1 MSAPALICATVEVA
15 LNRTLRL
22 EPEVLADFARLQ
34 GKVLALTIDG
44 LEWTFHVEC
53 LADGVRV
60 APDAPKPADVQLRG
74 GAVAL
79 SRLAA
84 QVARGETTLPPGIE
98 VQGDAELLQRF
109 SRLLARIGFDPAEI
123 AAKFVGEGAAHRL
136 VSGLRGL
143 FGWGRQSAATL
154 TLDTAEY
161 LREETR
167 DLARRVDAEE
177 WMDAVDTLRE
187 GTDRLEARLRHI
199 ERARAGGAA

>member
-1 MSAPALICATVEVA
+1 MAAPALICATVEVA

-34 GKVLALTIDG
+34 GKVLTLTVEGPD
-44 LEWTFHVEC
+44 WSFHVEC

-60 APDAPKPADVQLRG
+60 AAESPKPPDVELRG
-74 GAVAL
+74 GAILL

-84 QVARGETTLPPGIE
+84 QFARGETTLPPGVE
-98 VQGDAELLQRF
+98 VQGDAELLHRF
-109 SRLLARIGFDPAEI
+109 VRLLARIGFDPAEVI
-123 AAKFVGEGAAHRL
+123 ARYVGDGAAQRL
-136 VSGLRGL
+136 VGGLRSV
-143 FGWGRQSAATL
+143 FGWGRKSADTL

-187 GTDRLEARLRHI
+187 GSDRLEARIREL
-199 ERARAGGAA
+199 ERRRA

>member
-1 MSAPALICATVEVA
+1 MAAPALICATVEVA

-34 GKVLALTIDG
+34 GKVLTLTVEGPD
-44 LEWTFHVEC
+44 WSFHVEC

-60 APDAPKPADVQLRG
+60 APEAPKTPDVQLRG
-74 GAVAL
+74 GAILL

-84 QVARGETTLPPGIE
+84 QFARGETTLPPGIE
-98 VQGDAELLQRF
+98 VQGDAELLHRF
-109 SRLLARIGFDPAEI
+109 ARLLARIGFDPAEVI
-123 AAKFVGEGAAHRL
+123 ARYVGDGAAQRL
-136 VSGLRGL
+136 VGGLRSVL
-143 FGWGRQSAATL
+143 GWGRKSADTL

-177 WMDAVDTLRE
+177 WMDAVDALSE
-187 GTDRLEARLRHI
+187 DTDRLEARLRRL
-199 ERARAGGAA
+199 ERPAGYEG

>member
-1 MSAPALICATVEVA
+1 MTAPAILCATVEVA

-34 GKVLALTIDG
+34 GKLLALTVDG
-44 LEWTFHVEC
+44 PDWSFHVEC

-60 APDAPKPADVQLRG
+60 AAEAPKKPDVELRG
-74 GAVAL
+74 GAILL

-84 QVARGETTLPPGIE
+84 QFARGETTLPPGIE
-98 VQGDAELLQRF
+98 LQGDAELLHRF
-109 SRLLARIGFDPAEI
+109 ARLLARIGFDPAEVVARYI
-123 AAKFVGEGAAHRL
+123 GDGAAQRL
-136 VSGLRGL
+136 VGGLRSIL
-143 FGWGRQSAATL
+143 GWGRNSADTL
-154 TLDTAEY
+154 SLDTAEY

-187 GTDRLEARLRHI
+187 DTDRLEARLMQL
-199 ERARAGGAA
+199 ERARTAKP

>member
-1 MSAPALICATVEVA
+1 MAAPALICATVEVA

-22 EPEVLADFARLQ
+22 EPEVLADLGRLR
-34 GKVLALTIDG
+34 GRVLALTVEG
-44 LEWTFHVEC
+44 LDWTFCTEC

-60 APDAPKPADVQLRG
+60 APDAPKPPDVQLRG

-84 QVARGETTLPPGIE
+84 QFARGETTLPPGVSVE
-98 VQGDAELLQRF
+98 GDAELLQRF
-109 SRLLARIGFDPAEI
+109 SQLLARIGFDPAEVV
-123 AAKFVGEGAAHRL
+123 ARFVGDGAAQRL
-136 VSGLRGL
+136 VGGLKSV
-143 FGWGRQSAATL
+143 FGWGRKTTDTL
-154 TLDTAEY
+154 VLDTAEY

-187 GTDRLEARLRHI
+187 DADRLEARVRQL
-199 ERARAGGAA
+199 ERRSP